1 MTQLTATSAGGADLL
16 TIIDRFKGARVMVYG
31 DLILDH
37 YIWGKVNRISPE
49 APVVVVEVTEESKRP
64 GGAGNVANNLAALGA
79 RPVICG
85 VVGDDE
91 WGRSL
96 LTLLEYMQADIDGVM
111 VDRSR
116 PTTVKTRVIAS
127 AQQVVRVDR
136 EIAQPLSPTY
146 SEGLAAS
153 FEAKIGDCQG
163 IIVSDYAKGTIG
175 KYLFDRVEGLHQRG
189 MIGWGSKPLLID
201 PKAPNYPL
209 YKRATV
215 IKPNRKEAEEATHTK
230 ITDRA
235 SAMKAGEQL
244 LTLWDSDMVLITLG
258 EHGMVLA
265 SRLSGQE
272 HEVEIDTVA
281 RDVFDVSGAGDTV
294 SAVFSL
300 ALSVGA
306 TPRQAAQLAN
316 HAAGIVVGEVGTVAV
331 SAAELRDA
339 VASGTIG

>member
-1 MTQLTATSAGGADLL
+1 MSSAPAHQSDLL
-16 TIIDRFKGARVMVYG
+16 AVIERFKGARILVYG

-79 RPVICG
+79 KPVICG

-91 WGRSL
+91 SGRSL
-96 LTLLEYMQADIDGVM
+96 LTLLDYMQADIDGVM

-136 EIAQPLSPTY
+136 EIIQPLSPTY

-153 FEAKIGDCQG
+153 FESKLASCQG
-163 IIVSDYAKGTIG
+163 VIISDYAKGTIG
-175 KYLFDRVEGLHQRG
+175 KYLFDRIETLHQAG
-189 MIGWGSKPLLID
+189 KIGWGSKPLLID
-201 PKAPNYPL
+201 PKSPNYPL
-209 YKRATV
+209 YRRATV
-215 IKPNRKEAEEATHTK
+215 IKPNRKEAEEAVGLK
-230 ITDRA
+230 IADRP
-235 SAMKAGEQL
+235 SAVAAGEKL
-244 LTLWDSDMVLITLG
+244 LSLWDSDMILITLG
-258 EHGMVLA
+258 EHGMVLV

-272 HEVEIDTVA
+272 HEVEIETVA

-331 SAAELRDA
+331 SAAELKAA
-339 VASGTIG
+339 VAAGSLA

>member
-1 MTQLTATSAGGADLL
+1 MSAGQDL
-16 TIIDRFKGARVMVYG
+16 ISVIDRFAGARILVYG

-79 RPVICG
+79 KPVICG
-85 VVGDDE
+85 VVGDDDY
-91 WGRSL
+91 GKSL
-96 LTLLEYMQADIDGVM
+96 LTLLDYMQADIDGVM

-136 EIAQPLSPTY
+136 EIAAPLSPTY

-153 FEAKIGDCQG
+153 FEAKLETCQG
-163 IIVSDYAKGTIG
+163 VIISDYAKGTIG
-175 KYLFDRVEGLHQRG
+175 KYLFDRIENLHQAG
-189 MIGWGSKPLLID
+189 KIGWGSKPLLVD

-209 YKRATV
+209 YKCATI
-215 IKPNRKEAEEATHTK
+215 IKPNRKEAEEAIGGK
-230 ITDRA
+230 IVDRP
-235 SAMKAGEQL
+235 SAVVACEKL
-244 LTLWDSDMVLITLG
+244 LNLWDSDMILITLG

-265 SRLSGQE
+265 SKLSGQE
-272 HEVEIDTVA
+272 HEVEIGTVA

-331 SAAELRDA
+331 SAAELRQA
-339 VASGTIG
+339 VATGAIG